1 MYTCTCGE
9 GRGGNEDGD
18 DALSVPPLDELLLLL
33 PQLRV
38 MVRDTRP
45 SLVNHITY
53 HINHYNI

>member
-38 MVRDTRP
+38 MVRDTP
-45 SLVNHITY
+45 AIVSKP
-53 HINHYNI
+53 YNISY